1 MESVW
6 CRTRKANSLR
16 RHHRPAPG
24 SYRPCDDVDFF
35 PVNEARIHVSSLP
48 ECDGEQTSGLFS
60 CSEPGCHMVF
70 KKFSEFENHL
80 DVGEHRRVRGGGS
93 ETVYD
98 KVRRDY
104 AEKFRTVDCNEESSR
119 TLVAHR
125 DDCSVAVVS
134 SVVVMSSHLITN
146 RMRFYFFQSK
156 CVVNVSSA
164 CHFPTRGG
172 MQCKIVR
179 LSLSF
184 PRSKFENFMG
194 YSCFM
199 GLSLMPFGTLR
210 IVERLIFLLRF

>member
-1 MESVW
+1 MTWIAIGKWWRACNSRAHAVDVSAS
-6 CRTRKANSLR
+6 CNNSLKTYLFR
-16 RHHRPAPG
+16 FTTHLAHFEETMIHIFLWKILSVPLSNSFAK
-24 SYRPCDDVDFF
+24 SCCVIQIF
-35 PVNEARIHVSSLP
+35 VAILWVTIHVTLHS
-48 ECDGEQTSGLFS
+48 
-60 CSEPGCHMVF
+60 
-70 KKFSEFENHL
+70 
-80 DVGEHRRVRGGGS
+80 VGGKTTWRSMLCKWVS
-93 ETVYD
+93 I
-98 KVRRDY
+98 
-104 AEKFRTVDCNEESSR
+104 
-119 TLVAHR
+119 
-125 DDCSVAVVS
+125 CSVAVVS
-134 SVVVMSSHLITN
+134 SVVVRSSHLITN

>member
-1 MESVW
+1 MPSKGSLLTLPGFQLGAAGASLVF
-6 CRTRKANSLR
+6 RRNSGGGLTPLR
-16 RHHRPAPG
+16 GKSPPISSSPTGLPTIPG
-24 SYRPCDDVDFF
+24 SPTKTSHST
-35 PVNEARIHVSSLP
+35 EA
-48 ECDGEQTSGLFS
+48 
-60 CSEPGCHMVF
+60 
-70 KKFSEFENHL
+70 
-80 DVGEHRRVRGGGS
+80 
-93 ETVYD
+93 
-98 KVRRDY
+98 
-104 AEKFRTVDCNEESSR
+104 
-119 TLVAHR
+119 
-125 DDCSVAVVS
+125 CSVAVVS

-184 PRSKFENFMG
+184 PRSKVENFMG

>member
-1 MESVW
+1 MKERAW
-6 CRTRKANSLR
+6 IKL
-16 RHHRPAPG
+16 
-24 SYRPCDDVDFF
+24 
-35 PVNEARIHVSSLP
+35 
-48 ECDGEQTSGLFS
+48 
-60 CSEPGCHMVF
+60 
-70 KKFSEFENHL
+70 K
-80 DVGEHRRVRGGGS
+80 VRG
-93 ETVYD
+93 
-98 KVRRDY
+98 
-104 AEKFRTVDCNEESSR
+104 EKINPKRYNIQFHNFPISTPLPRLAIQKLSPPLRGYGCEENESR
-119 TLVAHR
+119 PRSNRVTLPNM
-125 DDCSVAVVS
+125 CSVAVVS

>member
-1 MESVW
+1 MKQSFDACMTEVQKDW
-6 CRTRKANSLR
+6 KRDLSL
-16 RHHRPAPG
+16 
-24 SYRPCDDVDFF
+24 DLFF
-35 PVNEARIHVSSLP
+35 LN
-48 ECDGEQTSGLFS
+48 
-60 CSEPGCHMVF
+60 
-70 KKFSEFENHL
+70 
-80 DVGEHRRVRGGGS
+80 
-93 ETVYD
+93 
-98 KVRRDY
+98 
-104 AEKFRTVDCNEESSR
+104 
-119 TLVAHR
+119 
-125 DDCSVAVVS
+125 DCSVAVVS

>member
-1 MESVW
+1 MRVYG
-6 CRTRKANSLR
+6 SLVKCNR
-16 RHHRPAPG
+16 WFFKFNGNECSGPMTIEAVVYNRWPSGSPELLHHR
-24 SYRPCDDVDFF
+24 S
-35 PVNEARIHVSSLP
+35 
-48 ECDGEQTSGLFS
+48 
-60 CSEPGCHMVF
+60 
-70 KKFSEFENHL
+70 FEGYCENIPQ
-80 DVGEHRRVRGGGS
+80 GRV
-93 ETVYD
+93 
-98 KVRRDY
+98 
-104 AEKFRTVDCNEESSR
+104 
-119 TLVAHR
+119 
-125 DDCSVAVVS
+125 VAVVS

-184 PRSKFENFMG
+184 PRSKFGNFMG

>member
-1 MESVW
+1 M
-6 CRTRKANSLR
+6 RTDWLLN
-16 RHHRPAPG
+16 
-24 SYRPCDDVDFF
+24 DDGVL
-35 PVNEARIHVSSLP
+35 N
-48 ECDGEQTSGLFS
+48 
-60 CSEPGCHMVF
+60 
-70 KKFSEFENHL
+70 
-80 DVGEHRRVRGGGS
+80 GGS
-93 ETVYD
+93 DWFSRIWAKSEM
-98 KVRRDY
+98 
-104 AEKFRTVDCNEESSR
+104 EE
-119 TLVAHR
+119 LLIYIY
-125 DDCSVAVVS
+125 SVAVVS

-184 PRSKFENFMG
+184 PHSKFENFMG